1 MTIGKKIFGGFGV
14 MLAVLLMFAFFSI
27 SQLAKVTEDYEG
39 MLDTQVDRADT
50 ANNILKEMAMQGL
63 YIRAYMSERSDI
75 ALELLREHQQT
86 LKDEVSHL
94 ADVVQSEQMKGL
106 VQQANDNIAIFDASA
121 NKIVAAVQAKNYDL
135 AEKIMVEEGSQA
147 SMGIE
152 AAAEEMAAY
161 QNEELDKKRSEAQ
174 AGAAKSKRALTTSTI
189 SDTILAILIAFFIH
203 RTISRPIN
211 RLSAASAVLA
221 SGDLTQEDVHV
232 KAKDELRDL
241 ANSFNT
247 MKHNLR
253 NVISTIND
261 NTLHV
266 TASAEELSASTQEVT
281 KASQEVSRNM
291 DLISSGAQT
300 SAASA
305 KESSLAMEETAIG
318 VQRIA
323 ESALR
328 LNTSADETAKL
339 AGDSEQSVQL
349 AKDQMGIIY
358 DSSHLTSELIQR
370 LSKQTIEI
378 ENITKVITD
387 ITEQT
392 NLLALNAAIEAARAG
407 EQGKG
412 FAVVANE
419 VRNLAEQSKNSA
431 SQIVKLTADIQS
443 DTKNVE
449 ASVADS
455 LKNAEQGVHV
465 IDDAGKAFSA
475 IVTAIQAMG
484 GQIEDI
490 SAATEQISA
499 SAEEVSASVQEI
511 ASQADEAS
519 AQTEQN
525 SGAVQEQMAT
535 IEEIDTVARNLSDQA
550 IELQQVIQEFKI

>member
-1 MTIGKKIFGGFGV
+1 

-27 SQLAKVTEDYEG
+27 SQLAKVTQDYEG
-39 MLDTQVDRADT
+39 MLDTQVDRANT

-75 ALELLREHQQT
+75 TLESLREHQQT
-86 LKDEVSHL
+86 LKDEVNHL
-94 ADVVQSEQMKGL
+94 SDVVQSAQMKEL
-106 VQQANDNIAIFDASA
+106 VQQTNDNIAIFDANA
-121 NKIVAAVQAKNYDL
+121 DKIVAAVQAKNYDL
-135 AEKIMVEEGSQA
+135 AEKIMVEETSQA
-147 SMGIE
+147 SVGIE
-152 AAAEEMAAY
+152 SAAAEIAAY

-174 AGAAKSKRALTTSTI
+174 ADAAKSKSSLVSSIIT
-189 SDTILAILIAFFIH
+189 DTILAMLIAYFIY
-203 RTISRPIN
+203 RTISRPIR

-261 NTLHV
+261 NALHV

-291 DLISSGAQT
+291 DMISSGAQT

-328 LNTSADETAKL
+328 LNTSADETEKL

-349 AKDQMGIIY
+349 AKDQMSIIY

-378 ENITKVITD
+378 ENITKVITE

-431 SQIVKLTADIQS
+431 TQIVKLTADIQT

-455 LKNAEQGVHV
+455 LKNAEQGVQV
-465 IDDAGKAFSA
+465 IEDAGKAFST

-490 SAATEQISA
+490 SAATEEISA

-511 ASQADEAS
+511 ACQADEAS

-535 IEEIDTVARNLSDQA
+535 IEEIDTVARDLSDQA
-550 IELQQVIQEFKI
+550 MRLQHVIQEFKI

>member
-121 NKIVAAVQAKNYDL
+121 DKIVAAVQAKNYDL

-147 SMGIE
+147 SIGIE
-152 AAAEEMAAY
+152 AAAEEIAAY

-203 RTISRPIN
+203 RTISRPIK

-221 SGDLTQEDVHV
+221 SGDLSQEDVHV

-261 NTLHV
+261 NALHV

-323 ESALR
+323 ESSLR
-328 LNTSADETAKL
+328 LNTSAEETAKL
-339 AGDSEQSVQL
+339 ASDSEQSVQL

>member
-27 SQLAKVTEDYEG
+27 SQLAKVTQDYEG
-39 MLDTQVDRADT
+39 MLDTQVDRANT

-75 ALELLREHQQT
+75 TLESLREHQQT
-86 LKDEVSHL
+86 LKDEVNHL
-94 ADVVQSEQMKGL
+94 SDVVQSAQMKEL
-106 VQQANDNIAIFDASA
+106 VQQTNDNIAIFDANA
-121 NKIVAAVQAKNYDL
+121 DKIVAAVQAKNYDL
-135 AEKIMVEEGSQA
+135 AEKIMVEETSQA
-147 SMGIE
+147 SVGIE
-152 AAAEEMAAY
+152 SAAAEIAAY

-174 AGAAKSKRALTTSTI
+174 ADAAKSKSSLVSSIIT
-189 SDTILAILIAFFIH
+189 DTILAMLIAYFIY
-203 RTISRPIN
+203 RTISRPIR

-261 NTLHV
+261 NALHV

-291 DLISSGAQT
+291 DMISSGAQT

-328 LNTSADETAKL
+328 LNTSADETEKL

-349 AKDQMGIIY
+349 AKDQMSIIY

-378 ENITKVITD
+378 ENITKVITE

-431 SQIVKLTADIQS
+431 TQIVKLTADIQT

-455 LKNAEQGVHV
+455 LKNAEQGVQV
-465 IDDAGKAFSA
+465 IEDAGKAFST

-490 SAATEQISA
+490 SAATEEISA

-511 ASQADEAS
+511 ACQADEAS

-535 IEEIDTVARNLSDQA
+535 IEEIDTVARDLSDQA
-550 IELQQVIQEFKI
+550 MRLQHVIQEFKI

>member
-1 MTIGKKIFGGFGV
+1 

-121 NKIVAAVQAKNYDL
+121 DKIVAAVQAKNYDL

-147 SMGIE
+147 SIGIE
-152 AAAEEMAAY
+152 AAAEEIAAY

-203 RTISRPIN
+203 RTISRPIK

-221 SGDLTQEDVHV
+221 SGDLSQEDVHV

-261 NTLHV
+261 NALHV

-323 ESALR
+323 ESSLR
-328 LNTSADETAKL
+328 LNTSAEETAKL
-339 AGDSEQSVQL
+339 ASDSEQSVQL